1 MKKIKTVTALFFSP
15 TYTTKRCVTAIA
27 KGVVDRFGLQD
38 PERFGGWNQTESGV
52 SEPPA
57 YKECN
62 ITTPLMRRQ
71 IPEYGPGDLVVFGV
85 PVYIG
90 RVPNLFRDYFA
101 SIKGNGAIGV
111 PVVVYGNR
119 AFDDALIELRDIMQE
134 DGFQCIAAGAFIGE
148 HSFSYTLGGGRPDAS
163 DLQKAT
169 DFGEEIARRLLAGA
183 EPYPAAGPL
192 QQVPLYGED
201 GLQQGTERQLQVPGN
216 PYPYTF
222 FDARSGKGKSIDLR
236 KVKPQT
242 DPEKCTNCGYC
253 AMLCPMGAIDPDN
266 CSEISGKCIR
276 CCACVKLCRPKAKY
290 FADETYLEHK
300 AILEEKFSEPRKEP
314 EIFW

>member
-1 MKKIKTVTALFFSP
+1 MLMKKIKTVTALFFNP
-15 TYTTKRCVTAIA
+15 TYTTKKCVVAIA
-27 KGVVDRFGLQD
+27 KGVAEGLAA
-38 PERFGGWNQTESGV
+38 EYR
-52 SEPPA
+52 
-57 YKECN
+57 ECN

-71 IPEYGPGDLVVFGV
+71 TPEYGAGDLVVFGV

-101 SIKGNGAIGV
+101 SIKGNGAVGV

-119 AFDDALIELRDIMQE
+119 AYDDALIELRDIMQGN
-134 DGFQCIAAGAFIGE
+134 GFQCIAAGAFIGE
-148 HSFSYTLGGGRPDAS
+148 HSFSYTLGGGRPDAA

-169 DFGEEIARRLLAGA
+169 AFGEEIARRLLAGA
-183 EPYPAAGPL
+183 EPP
-192 QQVPLYGED
+192 
-201 GLQQGTERQLQVPGN
+201 RQLQVPGN

-236 KVKPQT
+236 KVKPET

-266 CSEISGKCIR
+266 CSEIPGKCIR

-300 AILEEKFSEPRKEP
+300 AILEEKFTEPRREP

>member
-1 MKKIKTVTALFFSP
+1 MLMKKIKTVTALFFSP
-15 TYTTKRCVTAIA
+15 TYTTKKCVVAIA
-27 KGVVDRFGLQD
+27 KGVAGGLAA
-38 PERFGGWNQTESGV
+38 EYR
-52 SEPPA
+52 
-57 YKECN
+57 ECN
-62 ITTPLMRRQ
+62 ITTPLQRRQ
-71 IPEYGPGDLVVFGV
+71 TPEYGAGDLVVFGV

-101 SIKGNGAIGV
+101 SIKGNGAVGV

-119 AFDDALIELRDIMQE
+119 AYDDALIELRDIMQGN
-134 DGFQCIAAGAFIGE
+134 GFQCMAAGAFIGE
-148 HSFSYTLGGGRPDAS
+148 HSFSYTLGGGRPDTS

-169 DFGEEIARRLLAGA
+169 AFGEEIAMRLLAGA
-183 EPYPAAGPL
+183 EPL
-192 QQVPLYGED
+192 
-201 GLQQGTERQLQVPGN
+201 RQLQVPGN

-236 KVKPQT
+236 KVKPET

-266 CSEISGKCIR
+266 CSEIPGKCIR

-300 AILEEKFSEPRKEP
+300 AILEEKFTEPRREP

>member
-1 MKKIKTVTALFFSP
+1 MLMKKIKTVTALFFSP
-15 TYTTKRCVTAIA
+15 TYTTKKCVVAIA
-27 KGVVDRFGLQD
+27 KGVADGLAA
-38 PERFGGWNQTESGV
+38 EYR
-52 SEPPA
+52 
-57 YKECN
+57 ECN
-62 ITTPLMRRQ
+62 ITTPLQRRQ
-71 IPEYGPGDLVVFGV
+71 TPEYGAGDLVVFGV

-119 AFDDALIELRDIMQE
+119 AYDDALIELRDIMQGN
-134 DGFQCIAAGAFIGE
+134 GFQCMAAGAFIGE
-148 HSFSYTLGGGRPDAS
+148 HSFSYTLGGGRPDAA
-163 DLQKAT
+163 DLQKTTA
-169 DFGEEIARRLLAGA
+169 FGEEIAMRLLAGA
-183 EPYPAAGPL
+183 EPPH
-192 QQVPLYGED
+192 
-201 GLQQGTERQLQVPGN
+201 QLQVPGN
-216 PYPYTF
+216 PYPYTY

-236 KVKPQT
+236 KVKPET

-266 CSEISGKCIR
+266 CSEIPGKCIR

-300 AILEEKFSEPRKEP
+300 AILEEKFTEPRREP

>member
-1 MKKIKTVTALFFSP
+1 MLMKRIKTVTALFFSP
-15 TYTTKRCVTAIA
+15 TYTTKKCVVAIA
-27 KGVVDRFGLQD
+27 KGVAEGLAA
-38 PERFGGWNQTESGV
+38 EYR
-52 SEPPA
+52 
-57 YKECN
+57 ECN
-62 ITTPLMRRQ
+62 ITTPLQRRQ
-71 IPEYGPGDLVVFGV
+71 TPEYGAGDLVVFGV

-101 SIKGNGAIGV
+101 SIKGNGAVGV

-119 AFDDALIELRDIMQE
+119 AYDDALIELRDIMQGN
-134 DGFQCIAAGAFIGE
+134 GFQCMAAGAFIGE
-148 HSFSYTLGGGRPDAS
+148 HSFSYTLGGGRPDTS

-169 DFGEEIARRLLAGA
+169 AFGEEIAMRLLAGA
-183 EPYPAAGPL
+183 EPPH
-192 QQVPLYGED
+192 
-201 GLQQGTERQLQVPGN
+201 QLHVPGN

-236 KVKPQT
+236 KVKPET

-266 CSEISGKCIR
+266 CSEIPGKCIR

-300 AILEEKFSEPRKEP
+300 AILEEKFTEPRREP

>member
-1 MKKIKTVTALFFSP
+1 MLMKKIKTVTALFFSP
-15 TYTTKRCVTAIA
+15 TYTTKKCVVAIA
-27 KGVVDRFGLQD
+27 KGVAEGLAA
-38 PERFGGWNQTESGV
+38 EYR
-52 SEPPA
+52 
-57 YKECN
+57 ECN

-71 IPEYGPGDLVVFGV
+71 TPEYGPGDLVVFGV

-101 SIKGNGAIGV
+101 SIKGDGAIGV

-119 AFDDALIELRDIMQE
+119 AYDDVLIELRDIMQGN
-134 DGFQCIAAGAFIGE
+134 GFQCMAAGAFIGE
-148 HSFSYTLGGGRPDAS
+148 HSFSSTLGGGRPDAA

-169 DFGEEIARRLLAGA
+169 AFGEEIARRLLAGA
-183 EPYPAAGPL
+183 EPP
-192 QQVPLYGED
+192 
-201 GLQQGTERQLQVPGN
+201 RQLQVPGN

-236 KVKPQT
+236 KVKPET

-266 CSEISGKCIR
+266 CSEIPGKCIR

-300 AILEEKFSEPRKEP
+300 AILEEKFTEPRREP

>member
-1 MKKIKTVTALFFSP
+1 MLMKKIKTVTALFFSP
-15 TYTTKRCVTAIA
+15 TYTTKKCVVAIA
-27 KGVVDRFGLQD
+27 KGVAEGLD
-38 PERFGGWNQTESGV
+38 AEYRE
-52 SEPPA
+52 
-57 YKECN
+57 YN

-71 IPEYGPGDLVVFGV
+71 TPEYGPGDLVVFGV

-90 RVPNLFRDYFA
+90 RVPNLFRNYFA
-101 SIKGNGAIGV
+101 SIKGDGAIGV
-111 PVVVYGNR
+111 PIVVYGNR
-119 AFDDALIELRDIMQE
+119 AYDDALIELRDIMQGN
-134 DGFQCIAAGAFIGE
+134 GFQCMAAGAFIGE
-148 HSFSYTLGGGRPDAS
+148 HSFSYTLGGGRPDAA

-169 DFGEEIARRLLAGA
+169 AFGEEIARRLLAGA
-183 EPYPAAGPL
+183 EPPH
-192 QQVPLYGED
+192 
-201 GLQQGTERQLQVPGN
+201 QLQVPGN

-236 KVKPQT
+236 KVKPET

-266 CSEISGKCIR
+266 CSEIPGKCIR

-300 AILEEKFSEPRKEP
+300 AILEEKFTEPRREP

>member
-1 MKKIKTVTALFFSP
+1 MLMKKIKTVTALFFSP
-15 TYTTKRCVTAIA
+15 TYTTRKCVVAIA
-27 KGVVDRFGLQD
+27 KGVAEGLSA
-38 PERFGGWNQTESGV
+38 E
-52 SEPPA
+52 

-62 ITTPLMRRQ
+62 ITTPLMRRHT
-71 IPEYGPGDLVVFGV
+71 PEYGPDDLVVFGV

-111 PVVVYGNR
+111 LVVVYGNR
-119 AFDDALIELRDIMQE
+119 AYDDALIELRDIMQGS
-134 DGFQCIAAGAFIGE
+134 GFQCMAAGAFIGE
-148 HSFSYTLGGGRPDAS
+148 HSFSYTLGGGRPDAA

-169 DFGEEIARRLLAGA
+169 AFGEEIARRLLAGA
-183 EPYPAAGPL
+183 EPPH
-192 QQVPLYGED
+192 
-201 GLQQGTERQLQVPGN
+201 QLQVPGN

-236 KVKPQT
+236 KVKPET

-253 AMLCPMGAIDPDN
+253 AMLCPMGAINPDN
-266 CSEISGKCIR
+266 CSEIPGKCIR

-300 AILEEKFSEPRKEP
+300 AILEEKFTEPRREP

>member
-1 MKKIKTVTALFFSP
+1 MLMKRINRVVALYFSP
-15 TYTTKRCVTAIA
+15 TYTTKKCVTAIA
-27 KGVVDRFGLQD
+27 KGAVETLG
-38 PERFGGWNQTESGV
+38 SGV
-52 SEPPA
+52 S
-57 YKECN
+57 YKEYN
-62 ITTPLMRRQ
+62 ITTPMMRRQ
-71 IPEYGPGDLVVFGV
+71 VPEFGPGDLVVFGV

-134 DGFQCIAAGAFIGE
+134 SGFMCIAAGAFIGE
-148 HSFSYTLGGGRPDAS
+148 HSFSYTLGGGRPDAA

-169 DFGEEIARRLLAGA
+169 SFGEDIARRLMEGA
-183 EPYPAAGPL
+183 EPPANL
-192 QQVPLYGED
+192 E
-201 GLQQGTERQLQVPGN
+201 VPGN

-242 DPEKCTNCGYC
+242 DSEKCTNCGYC
-253 AMLCPMGAIDPDN
+253 AMLCPMGAIDPEN
-266 CSEISGKCIR
+266 CSLVPGKCVR

-300 AILEEKFSEPRKEP
+300 AILEEKFTEPRKEP
-314 EIFW
+314 QIFW

>member
-1 MKKIKTVTALFFSP
+1 MLMKKIKTVTALFFSP
-15 TYTTKRCVTAIA
+15 TYTTKKCVVAIA
-27 KGVVDRFGLQD
+27 KGVAEGLAA
-38 PERFGGWNQTESGV
+38 EYR
-52 SEPPA
+52 
-57 YKECN
+57 ECN
-62 ITTPLMRRQ
+62 ITTPLQRSQ
-71 IPEYGPGDLVVFGV
+71 TPEYGPGDLVVFGV

-119 AFDDALIELRDIMQE
+119 AYDDALIELRDIMQGN
-134 DGFQCIAAGAFIGE
+134 GFQCMAAGAFIGE
-148 HSFSYTLGGGRPDAS
+148 HSFSYTLGGGRPDTS

-169 DFGEEIARRLLAGA
+169 AFGEEIAMRLLAGA
-183 EPYPAAGPL
+183 EPPH
-192 QQVPLYGED
+192 
-201 GLQQGTERQLQVPGN
+201 QLQVPGN
-216 PYPYTF
+216 PYPYTY

-236 KVKPQT
+236 KVKPET

-266 CSEISGKCIR
+266 CSEIPGKCIR

-300 AILEEKFSEPRKEP
+300 AILEEKFTEPRREP

>member
-1 MKKIKTVTALFFSP
+1 MLMKKIKTVTALFFSP
-15 TYTTKRCVTAIA
+15 TYTTKKCVVAIA
-27 KGVVDRFGLQD
+27 KGVAEGLAA
-38 PERFGGWNQTESGV
+38 EYR
-52 SEPPA
+52 
-57 YKECN
+57 ECN

-71 IPEYGPGDLVVFGV
+71 TPEYGPGDLVVFGV

-90 RVPNLFRDYFA
+90 RVPNLFRDYFV
-101 SIKGNGAIGV
+101 SIKGNGAVGV

-119 AFDDALIELRDIMQE
+119 AYDDALIELRDIMQGN
-134 DGFQCIAAGAFIGE
+134 GFQCMAAGAFIGE
-148 HSFSYTLGGGRPDAS
+148 HSFSYTLGGGRPDAA

-169 DFGEEIARRLLAGA
+169 AFGEEIARRLLAGG
-183 EPYPAAGPL
+183 EPPH
-192 QQVPLYGED
+192 
-201 GLQQGTERQLQVPGN
+201 QLQVPGN

-236 KVKPQT
+236 KVKPET

-266 CSEISGKCIR
+266 CSEIPGKCIR

-300 AILEEKFSEPRKEP
+300 AILEEKFTEPRREP

>member
-1 MKKIKTVTALFFSP
+1 MLMKKIKTVTALFFSP
-15 TYTTKRCVTAIA
+15 TYTTKKCVVAIA
-27 KGVVDRFGLQD
+27 KGVAEGLAA
-38 PERFGGWNQTESGV
+38 EYRE
-52 SEPPA
+52 
-57 YKECN
+57 YN
-62 ITTPLMRRQ
+62 ITTPFMRRQ
-71 IPEYGPGDLVVFGV
+71 TPEYGSDDLVVFGV

-119 AFDDALIELRDIMQE
+119 AYDDALIELRDIMQGS
-134 DGFQCIAAGAFIGE
+134 GFQCLAAGAFIGE
-148 HSFSYTLGGGRPDAS
+148 HSFSYILGGGRPDAA

-169 DFGEEIARRLLAGA
+169 AFGEEIARRLLAGA
-183 EPYPAAGPL
+183 ELPH
-192 QQVPLYGED
+192 
-201 GLQQGTERQLQVPGN
+201 QLQVPGN
-216 PYPYTF
+216 PYPYTY

-236 KVKPQT
+236 KVKPET

-253 AMLCPMGAIDPDN
+253 AMLCPMGAIDPEN
-266 CSEISGKCIR
+266 CSEIPGKCIR

-300 AILEEKFSEPRKEP
+300 AILEEKFTEPRREP

>member
-1 MKKIKTVTALFFSP
+1 MLMKKIKTVTALFFSP
-15 TYTTKRCVTAIA
+15 TYTTKKCVVAIA
-27 KGVVDRFGLQD
+27 KGVAEGLAA
-38 PERFGGWNQTESGV
+38 EYR
-52 SEPPA
+52 
-57 YKECN
+57 ECN
-62 ITTPLMRRQ
+62 ITTPLQRRQ
-71 IPEYGPGDLVVFGV
+71 TPEYGAGDLVVFGV

-119 AFDDALIELRDIMQE
+119 AYDDALIELRDIMQGN
-134 DGFQCIAAGAFIGE
+134 GFQCMAAGAFIGE
-148 HSFSYTLGGGRPDAS
+148 HSFSYTLGGGRPDTS

-169 DFGEEIARRLLAGA
+169 AFGEEIARQLLAGA
-183 EPYPAAGPL
+183 EPPH
-192 QQVPLYGED
+192 
-201 GLQQGTERQLQVPGN
+201 QLQVPGN
-216 PYPYTF
+216 PYPYTY

-236 KVKPQT
+236 KVKPET

-266 CSEISGKCIR
+266 CSEIPGKCIR

-300 AILEEKFSEPRKEP
+300 AILEEKFTEPRREP
-314 EIFW
+314 ENFW

>member
-1 MKKIKTVTALFFSP
+1 MLMKKIKTVTALFFSP
-15 TYTTKRCVTAIA
+15 TYTTKKCVVAIA
-27 KGVVDRFGLQD
+27 KGVAEGLAA
-38 PERFGGWNQTESGV
+38 EYR
-52 SEPPA
+52 
-57 YKECN
+57 ECN

-71 IPEYGPGDLVVFGV
+71 TPEYGPGDLVVFGV
-85 PVYIG
+85 SVYIG

-119 AFDDALIELRDIMQE
+119 AYDDALIELRDIMQGN
-134 DGFQCIAAGAFIGE
+134 GFQCMAAGAFIGE
-148 HSFSYTLGGGRPDAS
+148 HSFSYTLGGGRPDTS

-169 DFGEEIARRLLAGA
+169 TFGEEIARRLLAGA
-183 EPYPAAGPL
+183 EPPH
-192 QQVPLYGED
+192 
-201 GLQQGTERQLQVPGN
+201 QLQVPGN
-216 PYPYTF
+216 PYPYTY

-236 KVKPQT
+236 KVKPET

-266 CSEISGKCIR
+266 CSEIPGKCIR

-300 AILEEKFSEPRKEP
+300 AILEEKFTEPRREP